1 MASTDTISMAAGTG
15 TEAARQPAVLATSFN
30 LPTVQQILSELP
42 ELSSSLSGRDT
53 ETLSLEDQEKMFRAL
68 RTIIEN
74 AEGTAEAGNAFDLKE
89 LHASLEQADAD
100 ARRGRR
106 DPESL
111 QTVLKILNQLWASSS
126 EFLAQA
132 AEVLANGSRDRETC
146 SFFSTRKNTS

>member
-1 MASTDTISMAAGTG
+1 MASIDTISMAAGAG
-15 TEAARQPAVLATSFN
+15 TEAARQPSVPATSFD
-30 LPTVQQILSELP
+30 LPTVQKILSELP
-42 ELSSSLSGRDT
+42 EISSSLSSQET

-68 RTIIEN
+68 KTIIEN

-111 QTVLKILNQLWASSS
+111 QSVLNILNQLWASNS
-126 EFLAQA
+126 ELLAQA
-132 AEVLANGSRDRETC
+132 AEVLANGSRDRELDL
-146 SFFSTRKNTS
+146 FFPFDWNTS